1 MWKKIEHYSEGTS
14 KEKHGGFLVKSTKD
28 PTMTLT
34 YLCSCFD
41 VLPIRILSK
50 AFHQSY
56 TYVYV
61 TQKGGTALTKYD
73 RLSFLKKGSGSY

>member
-34 YLCSCFD
+34 YLYFCFD

-56 TYVYV
+56 TDVYV